1 LKTPRGSRLTA
12 TAVLTTAANQNPG
25 VETQKPH
32 KMIGSAGSLTR
43 PRLYPCHPESEEF
56 NQGGAPEYQS
66 ITKSAPPNL

>member
-1 LKTPRGSRLTA
+1 
-12 TAVLTTAANQNPG
+12 
-25 VETQKPH
+25 
-32 KMIGSAGSLTR
+32 MIGSAGSLTR